1 MGYSNYSEMI
11 VNDERYRER
20 CEKLL
25 ARASDEEVK
34 RKMSGILYEGG
45 FDNFS
50 VNSQMG
56 ERDNPDM
63 EKERRLWTSYILATN
78 PQAFYAMEQN
88 NAILFHGTNAN
99 ALPSILT
106 HGIQS
111 VADAQEN
118 NLSVV
123 TGEVNHKNAI
133 RRRFISFTNSLSTAL
148 NYTSLAPT
156 KDSDSELSFG
166 VLIGIDPE
174 DVKKLNYTTEI
185 ASDVSEIGILDT
197 IPPEYIKFLG
207 VPEDKVEFVQKLVGD
222 RDIQVTAMDMPD
234 RFLQL
239 RDLYALINGEPL
251 PQSPC
256 QIQSNRTFNAQEVKA
271 MTTERKFSKIKQI
284 YNDLKNKL
292 FNRDK
297 NRSKTKQQN
306 RGEEND
312 R

>member
-1 MGYSNYSEMI
+1 MGYSNYSDLI
-11 VNDERYRER
+11 LSDERYRER

-25 ARASDEEVK
+25 ERANDDEIK
-34 RKMSGILYEGG
+34 RKMSGILYNGG
-45 FDNFS
+45 FDDFS

-56 ERDNPDM
+56 EKDNPDK
-63 EKERRLWTSYILATN
+63 EKERRLWTSYLLATN
-78 PQAFYAMEQN
+78 PQAFSMIEQN

-99 ALPSILT
+99 ALPSILI

-148 NYTSLAPT
+148 NYTSLAPS
-156 KDSDSELSFG
+156 KDCDTELSFG

-197 IPPEYIKFLG
+197 VSPEYIKFLG

-222 RDIQVTAMDMPD
+222 RNIQVTAMDMPD

-239 RDLYALINGEPL
+239 RDLYALINGEAL
-251 PQSPC
+251 PAGPH
-256 QIQSNRTFNAQEVKA
+256 QIQSDRTFNSQEVKA

-284 YNDLKNKL
+284 YDDLKNKL

>member
-11 VNDERYRER
+11 VSDERYRER

-25 ARASDEEVK
+25 ARASDDEIK

-78 PQAFYAMEQN
+78 PQAFNTIEQN

-123 TGEVNHKNAI
+123 TGEVNHKSAV
-133 RRRFISFTNSLSTAL
+133 RRKFISFTNSLSTAL

-207 VPEDKVEFVQKLVGD
+207 VPGDKVDFVQKLVGD
-222 RDIQVTAMDMPD
+222 KNIQVTAMEMPD

-239 RDLYALINGEPL
+239 RDLYALINGESL
-251 PQSPC
+251 PQSPH
-256 QIQSNRTFNAQEVKA
+256 QLQANRHFDTQEVKA

-292 FNRDK
+292 FNREK

-306 RGEEND
+306 RGDEND

>member
-1 MGYSNYSEMI
+1 MEYSNYSDLI
-11 VNDERYRER
+11 LSDERYRER

-25 ARASDEEVK
+25 ARASDDEIK
-34 RKMSGILYEGG
+34 RKMSGILYNGG
-45 FDNFS
+45 FDDFS

-63 EKERRLWTSYILATN
+63 EKERRLWTSYLLATN
-78 PQAFYAMEQN
+78 PQAFSMIEQN

-118 NLSVV
+118 NISVV

-133 RRRFISFTNSLSTAL
+133 RRKFVSFTNSLSTAL

-156 KDSDSELSFG
+156 KESEQELAFG
-166 VLIGIDPE
+166 VLIGISPE
-174 DVKKLNYTTEI
+174 DAKKLKHSIEI
-185 ASDVSEIGILDT
+185 ASDVSEIGILET

-207 VPEDKVEFVQKLVGD
+207 VPEDKVDFVRKMVGD
-222 RDIQVTAMDMPD
+222 KGIQVTAMEMPD

-239 RDLYALINGEPL
+239 RDLYALINGEAL
-251 PQSPC
+251 PAGPH
-256 QIQSNRTFNAQEVKA
+256 QIQSNRTFNSQEVKA

-297 NRSKTKQQN
+297 NRRKTKHQN
-306 RGEEND
+306 RGDEND

>member
-251 PQSPC
+251 PQSPY